1 MELHHLA
8 ALTQAHNMKHLFRCV
23 ALGVPFGAHREYQVE
38 KYAPLTPASSTVGML
53 GAASRRLFAMN
64 A

>member
-23 ALGVPFGAHREYQVE
+23 AKWWRVSIGLSLRTRYDMAR
-38 KYAPLTPASSTVGML
+38 
-53 GAASRRLFAMN
+53 
-64 A
+64 